1 MKEELSNALGELNG
15 LIFKGLREDNPDN
28 KMVHAMNISLQL
40 VYIRMMFERNCAPP
54 VNSHQLNIIMK

>member
-15 LIFKGLREDNPDN
+15 FIFKGLREDNPEN

-40 VYIRMMFERNCAPP
+40 IRIRIMLEGNCTSP
-54 VNSHQLNIIMK
+54 VSQSDVR